1 MMWLNIYISC
11 LFHVHARE
19 WTSFHTTTVV
29 AVYSGSKDEDFG
41 ELAIMYKMTSG
52 SSSSVCDT
60 TPQPHLHFTQPT
72 APDWNIY
79 F

>member
-1 MMWLNIYISC
+1 MWLNIYISC
-11 LFHVHARE
+11 LFHVHE
-19 WTSFHTTTVV
+19 LVHTTTVV

-41 ELAIMYKMTSG
+41 ELAIMYTMTSG
-52 SSSSVCDT
+52 SSSVCVCDT